1 MCMESIFTTGT
12 IPLANAE
19 GGHHGPSYWGLIFYI
34 GLALLILLG
43 LMAWAKK
50 GFSTRVFT
58 NAPAR
63 LFEQL
68 YLFIENLCIGIIGER
83 GKKYVPMMFVF
94 WSVIFVSNVISLFFP
109 TAPTAD
115 LGFNLGMA
123 LIAVGYVQWEGIR
136 QNGVIGHFAHFA
148 GPKLGLPMIVISLM
162 IFLIE
167 IISEVMK
174 NVSLSLRLF
183 GNINGGHAAV
193 EAMNHLGEGY
203 YIPIGAFLLP
213 VKLLTCLVQ
222 ALIFT
227 LLTCVYISLVTHDEH
242 HAGEHDHEAQPAAA
256 H

>member
-1 MCMESIFTTGT
+1 MESILLKAV
-12 IPLANAE
+12 IPIASAE
-19 GGHHGPSYWGLIFYI
+19 GGHSGPSFFGLVFYI
-34 GLALLILLG
+34 GLALLVLFG
-43 LMAWAKK
+43 LMVFAKK
-50 GFSTRVFT
+50 GFNRRVFS

-63 LFEQL
+63 WFEHL
-68 YLFIENLCIGIIGER
+68 YLFIQNLCIGIIGER
-83 GKKYVPMMFVF
+83 GKKYVPMMFVL
-94 WSVIFVSNVISLFFP
+94 WSVIFVSNLISLFFP

-123 LIAVGYVQWEGIR
+123 LIAVGYVQYEGIR
-136 QNGVIGHFAHFA
+136 QNGIIGHFAHFA

-162 IFLIE
+162 IFVIE

-193 EAMNHLGEGY
+193 DAMNHLGEGIY
-203 YIPIGAFLLP
+203 VPIGAFLLP
-213 VKLLTCLVQ
+213 IKLLTCLVQ

-242 HAGEHDHEAQPAAA
+242 HHEEGHENQPYPAPAQ
-256 H
+256 